1 MDIPPQLKVTS
12 YGQPFLVLYDRVI
25 LDDPTLS
32 NTKRLLIFMSQHGRE
47 VLSGCTSWYWYVDG
61 TFRAASCTLFT
72 QIVFV
77 VGLTALGK
85 AIPCL
90 FGLLPNKEKETYL
103 RLASCLKKEMDQL
116 PDKKTAFP
124 SVSQVGCE
132 FYWKSCLQKR
142 LATDGLIGLCNNAVK
157 LQQLIR
163 SIWALAYVPLDMVTT
178 VWETIIQ
185 EKVQVGCLDW
195 EEDFRPEMSFF
206 VKYVDST
213 WIGELNHSTRLRKKP
228 SFPHKMWNKYKAT
241 LNGDNKT
248 IWSKVSTTVSS
259 CLFHPRPLIGP

>member
-1 MDIPPQLKVTS
+1 M
-12 YGQPFLVLYDRVI
+12 
-25 LDDPTLS
+25 
-32 NTKRLLIFMSQHGRE
+32 
-47 VLSGCTSWYWYVDG
+47 DG
-61 TFRAASCTLFT
+61 TFKAASCTLFT

-103 RLASCLKKEMDQL
+103 HLAGCLEKEMDQL
-116 PDKKTAFP
+116 PDVKVQSIMMDYEKGLIAAFKTAFP

-132 FYWKSCLQKR
+132 FHWKSCLRKR
-142 LATDGLIGLCNNAVK
+142 PAADGLIGLCNNAVK

-178 VWETIIQ
+178 VCETIIQ
-185 EKVQVGCLDW
+185 EKVRVGCLDW
-195 EEDFRPEMSFF
+195 EEDFGPEMLSF

-213 WIGELNHSTRLRKKP
+213 WIGELNQHQT
-228 SFPHKMWNKYKAT
+228 
-241 LNGDNKT
+241 
-248 IWSKVSTTVSS
+248 
-259 CLFHPRPLIGP
+259 